1 MDICIQKLVW
11 EQFGYA
17 VRGKNFLKTKKTRI
31 IEVFLEFVSD
41 YPFQFSI
48 LIVLL
53 CVEGLIAGLSL
64 LAVTPLAD
72 FLLDSSL
79 QDPSRVTSKLIGLL
93 DTLEI
98 SPGYSVFAFIFVSAN
113 ILKGVMDSLVR
124 YVILKIKY
132 EVLRGISGGGL
143 QLFLQAR
150 WSFFSGSKQGELL
163 NTFNREMTVIGDT
176 MGSLTSQFAGV
187 IQLIIYLLVPL
198 WLNATMTMTVIGL
211 VLILSLPFFLL
222 HRLSY
227 RLGKANTETA
237 NDMMGVLT
245 ETLSSARLILGFAR
259 QSKSLKNYYV
269 VYDRHV
275 LVAIQ
280 SQALHW
286 MIHYLFLP
294 FAIAAAMIGIGISIG
309 KENNLA
315 EMAAVLWSLL
325 RAMPIMSELLK
336 TNISI
341 SNFLPSYEQLTALRT
356 RAKAVQEVQGAR
368 EFKFL
373 DSGINLQK
381 VHFTYPGL
389 SKTIKNVSLE
399 VKKNRMTALVGA
411 SGSGKSTITD
421 LLLGLQIPDKGEV
434 LLDGI
439 PMHEWRQNSFREK
452 IGYVPQDPQLFNCS
466 IRDNLLW
473 SFEQASESDIWQACK
488 LANAED
494 FVRNLPHGLDTKV
507 GDRGILLSGGQR
519 QRIALAR
526 ALLRKPE
533 LLILDEATSSLDSES
548 EELIQIAIEN
558 LASEST
564 LLVIAHR
571 LSTINK
577 ADQIYV
583 LNEGELVE
591 SGSFAD
597 LSEKTDSIFLKMLK
611 LQQLSL

>member
-1 MDICIQKLVW
+1 
-11 EQFGYA
+11 
-17 VRGKNFLKTKKTRI
+17 
-31 IEVFLEFVSD
+31 
-41 YPFQFSI
+41 
-48 LIVLL
+48 
-53 CVEGLIAGLSL
+53 
-64 LAVTPLAD
+64 
-72 FLLDSSL
+72 
-79 QDPSRVTSKLIGLL
+79 
-93 DTLEI
+93 
-98 SPGYSVFAFIFVSAN
+98 
-113 ILKGVMDSLVR
+113 
-124 YVILKIKY
+124 
-132 EVLRGISGGGL
+132 
-143 QLFLQAR
+143 
-150 WSFFSGSKQGELL
+150 
-163 NTFNREMTVIGDT
+163 
-176 MGSLTSQFAGV
+176 
-187 IQLIIYLLVPL
+187 
-198 WLNATMTMTVIGL
+198 
-211 VLILSLPFFLL
+211 
-222 HRLSY
+222 
-227 RLGKANTETA
+227 
-237 NDMMGVLT
+237 
-245 ETLSSARLILGFAR
+245 
-259 QSKSLKNYYV
+259 
-269 VYDRHV
+269 
-275 LVAIQ
+275 
-280 SQALHW
+280 
-286 MIHYLFLP
+286 
-294 FAIAAAMIGIGISIG
+294 
-309 KENNLA
+309 
-315 EMAAVLWSLL
+315 MAAVLWSLL

-399 VKKNRMTALVGA
+399 VKKNQMTALVGA